1 LESDTVWVP
10 VNRGLQVFRKLRAII
25 LPILGGLL
33 FFAVM
38 MGVSL
43 GIIELNAAQSPTV
56 PWFPLPAI
64 GLIFLV
70 TWWVSR
76 RWPVRLNRPVGGR
89 AYVVTLLLTYAVICL
104 GVLESW
110 VNNVTTP
117 APMWPDESVSTG
129 FQLTFL
135 LVLPFIA
142 AVLAEVGFRGLMQT
156 ALEKVLPLWPML
168 FLLAVLNFLMH
179 SYDPEQG
186 GQLLRLLGLNFA
198 WGYMTWRTQSL
209 RPALAG
215 HIAMNIFV
223 PLLQYGSEQYGPGPV
238 PFGEFP
244 PSTLAISA
252 VGGLVAL
259 GAALALMKVLP
270 GRQ

>member
-1 LESDTVWVP
+1 MF
-10 VNRGLQVFRKLRAII
+10 NKLRACV
-25 LPILGGLL
+25 LPILGGLR
-33 FFAVM
+33 FFTEK

-43 GIIELNAAQSPTV
+43 GIIALNASVTPTV
-56 PWFPLPAI
+56 PWFPVAAI
-64 GLIFLV
+64 GLVVLG
-70 TWWVSR
+70 TWWVNR
-76 RWPVRLNRPVGGR
+76 RWPVRLAQPVGGR

-110 VNNVTTP
+110 INNVTTP
-117 APMWPDESVSTG
+117 APMWGGESVSTG

-142 AVLAEVGFRGLMQT
+142 AVLAEVGFRGLMQP
-156 ALEKVLPLWPML
+156 ALEKVMPLWPML
-168 FLLAVLNFLMH
+168 LLLAVLNFLMH
-179 SYDPEQG
+179 SYDPEQA

-238 PFGEFP
+238 PFGDFP
-244 PSTLAISA
+244 PSTLAMSGI
-252 VGGLVAL
+252 GGVVAL
-259 GAALALMKVLP
+259 GVALALIKALP